1 MLPGCQNGHCQNEPF
16 ECICDETEKWTGD
29 HCDERKKFQNYN
41 IYTYIVTFPSL
52 SKIFV
57 FVFQQ
62 FVKLVVSMEL
72 AKVLENVC
80 KFFFGGKYL
89 QFLNL

>member
-41 IYTYIVTFPSL
+41 IDIVTFLLSL
-52 SKIFV
+52 SKKFV

-72 AKVLENVC
+72 VKIPENVC
-80 KFFFGGKYL
+80 KFFFGG
-89 QFLNL
+89 N